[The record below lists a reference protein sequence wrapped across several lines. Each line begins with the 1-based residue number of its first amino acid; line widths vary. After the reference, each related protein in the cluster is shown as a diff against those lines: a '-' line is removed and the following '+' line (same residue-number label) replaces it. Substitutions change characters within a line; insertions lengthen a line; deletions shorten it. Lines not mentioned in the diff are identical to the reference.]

1 MNPEQFWPAA
11 SVGVAVLALVLT
23 TFLLGRQV
31 RQMEHERNALA
42 MLEAIKRLTD
52 PRIVEIFDRLRNI
65 NERYPADADILERY
79 RGSTDER
86 DFLIV
91 GQYIETVACL
101 ARRRVLDASLLCDAV
116 GLALRQRWAT
126 IRTFVERQRALE
138 HNPYI
143 LENFE
148 WIARYS
154 EWWKNEPR
162 PKRDPN
168 YAANQFGIT

>member
-1 MNPEQFWPAA
+1 MGSEQLWPAA

-52 PRIVEIFDRLRNI
+52 PRIVEIFDRLRDVDQRYPTDDDI
-65 NERYPADADILERY
+65 RERYH
-79 RGSTDER
+79 GSADER
-86 DFLIV
+86 DFLVV

-116 GLALRQRWAT
+116 GMALRRRWAT
-126 IRTFVERQRALE
+126 ILPFVERQRALE
-138 HNPYI
+138 NNPYI

-154 EWWKNEPR
+154 NWWKDEPR
-162 PKRDPN
+162 PKGDRN
-168 YAANQFGIT
+168 YNPGQFGVS